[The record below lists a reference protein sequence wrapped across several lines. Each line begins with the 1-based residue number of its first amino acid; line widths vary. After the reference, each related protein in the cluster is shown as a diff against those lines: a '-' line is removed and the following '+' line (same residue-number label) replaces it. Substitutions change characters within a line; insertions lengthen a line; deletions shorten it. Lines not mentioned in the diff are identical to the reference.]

1 MHVATQVFDNE
12 WYAIGLAEEFKP
24 GRKKSVRLHGL
35 ELVVWRKKDG
45 TLGCLEAKCPH
56 MGASLAVGRVVG
68 EHVECPYHGFQYD
81 DTGRC
86 IKTPL
91 RPDDARI
98 PKTLCTRAFAI
109 QERCDWVFV
118 FWGEARDATTP
129 APFFEQVEAVNDKLM
144 HSWSVKTW
152 PVHFTRFIEN
162 TVDVAH
168 LGTVHRGTLSWSL
181 PDPITVGNKVEG
193 NFISVFPP
201 STTELPVFSQ
211 IIYPN
216 MALLYLSPKFL
227 TVFAGVPIDDE
238 HTRLYVRS
246 SFGFVRLPLI
256 GHFATWLKH
265 QADMAALWQDEAAM
279 LSVRPIN
286 TDDAAGEVLM
296 DFELHIAE
304 YRKMRK
310 RKLEQLGQ
318 DGTATDR

>member
-12 WYAIGLAEEFKP
+12 WYAIGLAEELKP

-129 APFFEQVEAVNDKLM
+129 APFFEHSFAFSKL
-144 HSWSVKTW
+144 
-152 PVHFTRFIEN
+152 P
-162 TVDVAH
+162 
-168 LGTVHRGTLSWSL
+168 
-181 PDPITVGNKVEG
+181 
-193 NFISVFPP
+193 
-201 STTELPVFSQ
+201 
-211 IIYPN
+211 
-216 MALLYLSPKFL
+216 
-227 TVFAGVPIDDE
+227 
-238 HTRLYVRS
+238 
-246 SFGFVRLPLI
+246 
-256 GHFATWLKH
+256 
-265 QADMAALWQDEAAM
+265 
-279 LSVRPIN
+279 
-286 TDDAAGEVLM
+286 
-296 DFELHIAE
+296 
-304 YRKMRK
+304 
-310 RKLEQLGQ
+310 
-318 DGTATDR
+318 